1 VLALSVPVAQA
12 GKYELGAQLTRAED
26 YGIVQFLWDGRELGE
41 PVDLYGSSVE
51 ATGLVSL
58 GTLPLSPGEH
68 ELSVRIIGAN
78 PQAVRAFMFGL
89 DYLTVKTVEFEPEG
103 PPVSPCADA
112 W

>member
-1 VLALSVPVAQA
+1 M
-12 GKYELGAQLTRAED
+12 TRAED
-26 YGIVQFLWDGRELGE
+26 YGIVKLLWDGRELGE

-58 GTLPLSPGEH
+58 GTVTACPGEH

-89 DYLTVKTVEFEPEG
+89 DYVTLKTVEIEPEG
-103 PPVSPCADA
+103 PAVSSCADGR
-112 W
+112 